1 MKRNKKLSSKGKRKT
16 FCPIPNSLC
25 HSLSLLP
32 LPACAVVIFY
42 QSTRQLE
49 VVVSRLMHK
58 KISQPA
64 KKQAS
69 NQLANTKKQ
78 NTKEA
83 KERCWCLQEEE
94 PRTQQLQ
101 SMSVYGLLKPVEHF
115 STRSLPHNLY
125 SMWPPHLHEQARLLL
140 L

>member
-42 QSTRQLE
+42 QSTPKLE

-58 KISQPA
+58 KISQPT
-64 KKQAS
+64 KNKQATSQPTRKNKTQKKPRRGVGVYRKKSEEHS
-69 NQLANTKKQ
+69 NCRA
-78 NTKEA
+78 
-83 KERCWCLQEEE
+83 CL
-94 PRTQQLQ
+94 
-101 SMSVYGLLKPVEHF
+101 SMALLKPVEHF
-115 STRSLPHNLY
+115 STRSLLHNLY